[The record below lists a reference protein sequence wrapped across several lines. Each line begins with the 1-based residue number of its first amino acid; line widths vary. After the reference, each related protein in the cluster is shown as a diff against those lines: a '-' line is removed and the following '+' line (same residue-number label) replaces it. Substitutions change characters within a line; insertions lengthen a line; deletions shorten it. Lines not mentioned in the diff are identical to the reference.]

1 MTPIRLIGA
10 LAAVGLLAGAC
21 GGGDDDSSPE
31 VVIEGIDPDATPVEA
46 EPVVLDD
53 SADVSV
59 DSDVESSTDEAA
71 ESATPVDAAAA
82 DASEEELAFEFADC
96 MRNEG
101 VDWPDPVVDADGSI
115 DLLGGTPPAD
125 LPVEDAQ
132 AAAEVCGSIIAGA
145 SFLPNGGQGLDT
157 ETRDNLLEFTQ
168 CLRDNGVDVDDP
180 DFDALGGGG
189 QGSPLGDFDPND
201 PANADAIEACQ
212 SLFAGAPGGG

>member
-31 VVIEGIDPDATPVEA
+31 VVIEGIDPDAAAVDA
-46 EPVVLDD
+46 EPVALDD
-53 SADVSV
+53 SDDVEV
-59 DSDVESSTDEAA
+59 EPDDESSTDSTSA
-71 ESATPVDAAAA
+71 ESEAIGP

-96 MRNEG
+96 MRDEG
-101 VDWPDPVVDADGSI
+101 VDWPDPVVAADGSI
-115 DLLGGTPPAD
+115 DLLGGTPLID

-157 ETRDNLLEFTQ
+157 ETRDDLLEFTQ
-168 CLRDNGVDVDDP
+168 CLRDNGVAVDDP
-180 DFDALGGGG
+180 DFDAFDGGG
-189 QGSPLGDFDPND
+189 QGNPLGDFDPND